1 MTQLT
6 GSVSGWTELLADTVV
21 SITVVLLSLSLFTS
35 VEASW
40 LFMTTVAAAMTSST
54 RLDSSLWMTVLL
66 SGATITT
73 FGMSSFGRRSVVA
86 ASTLLSVDD
95 VTTGVIA
102 ASSDAVTSSPSSVM
116 CSSSSCSDDSVSCK
130 TNSSAH
136 HDQTVELYVTTKQL
150 SYSSRPNS

>member
-6 GSVSGWTELLADTVV
+6 GSVSGWTELLVDTVV
-21 SITVVLLSLSLFTS
+21 SITVVLLSSLFTS
-35 VEASW
+35 VDASW

-95 VTTGVIA
+95 VTTGVVA

-130 TNSSAH
+130 T
-136 HDQTVELYVTTKQL
+136 QTVQLITTKQF
-150 SYSSRPNS
+150 SSSRPNSSAIRHN